1 MLARSE
7 TGQSMDDGGRAMKYK
22 MLIEQAQKLVKQ
34 AEGLLAEYEGKDLP
48 AEKLAVIAK
57 VLLSITENMVR
68 YEGADLVRV
77 SVVDLETETR
87 LRQIAGGEI

>member
-1 MLARSE
+1 M
-7 TGQSMDDGGRAMKYK
+7 TTD
-22 MLIEQAQKLVKQ
+22 
-34 AEGLLAEYEGKDLP
+34 
-48 AEKLAVIAK
+48 EKLAVIAK

-87 LRQIAGGEI
+87 LRQIAGGEK